1 MRSAWVP
8 VPPLTVVCSYV
19 KLLHVRGLSQC
30 IVGEED
36 AHWCDMVKSHEA
48 LSLFQQFEARHR

>member
-1 MRSAWVP
+1 M
-8 VPPLTVVCSYV
+8 PPLTVVCSYV